1 MDKLAMTLAEES
13 SAVDAWKKIFVKP
26 AGKSWADATV
36 AVKTNQIDRQRTRA
50 PVMGKV
56 CHVLTDVVGVKGSN
70 IHIYDACHGG
80 DGWSGNSIGRENLF
94 KDLPEGV
101 HAADRWGGFNL
112 ETSLPAPYFAG
123 ERKTKCLDHLVRGEV
138 DVLVNIALCK
148 GHGAEFGGFTMCM
161 KNHFGTFNPRPSHR
175 DGGGA
180 DYLIAINKTPEILG
194 QIDPLSGEV
203 IHPRQQLC
211 IIDAL
216 WASEPGPGGLPTAQ
230 PNALM
235 MGTFAPAMDYL
246 TATRFRRDTMG
257 WRVSEEVL
265 GRFLTEFG
273 YREADLLG
281 GGQIVDAL
289 AATA

>member
-1 MDKLAMTLAEES
+1 MRKSKQGDISRRRFLKAAAAGALGASSIPMVIIPRRAEAYEPGARIHPYIEPFRVVGATAPRMTTGTNVNASWQQQEGLVSAEAIWENMDKLAMTLAEES

-138 DVLVNIALCK
+138 A
-148 GHGAEFGGFTMCM
+148 T
-161 KNHFGTFNPRPSHR
+161 GTAVAR
-175 DGGGA
+175 
-180 DYLIAINKTPEILG
+180 T
-194 QIDPLSGEV
+194 
-203 IHPRQQLC
+203 
-211 IIDAL
+211 
-216 WASEPGPGGLPTAQ
+216 T
-230 PNALM
+230 
-235 MGTFAPAMDYL
+235 
-246 TATRFRRDTMG
+246 
-257 WRVSEEVL
+257 
-265 GRFLTEFG
+265 
-273 YREADLLG
+273 
-281 GGQIVDAL
+281 
-289 AATA
+289 